1 MFRTLQRWQE
11 RYLGDEQA
19 LVLVMLL
26 VIAGLLVLWMGSILA
41 PIFASMVLA
50 YLLQGLVKVMKQL
63 GMPKL
68 VAVTGVTLLFLLVL
82 VGTIFGLIPLLWQ
95 QLSRLAAR
103 DLPSMTEQVQ
113 NVILSLSEK
122 FSGIFGEQ
130 LVRAWSDALNSQ
142 ITEFSSAILSSSL
155 DTLFNLVQLG
165 VYLILVPLLVFFMLK
180 DSPALLKW
188 CTSFLPERRHILQQV
203 WVELDRQ
210 LANYVRGKALEILI
224 VGTVAY
230 IIFAVLDL
238 NYAVLLGLLVGL
250 SVLVPYVGA
259 LVVTVPVLAV
269 GYFQWG
275 TGDTFLYLAVS
286 YAILQTLDANML
298 VPLLFSE
305 AVSLHPVAIIL
316 AVLVFGGLWGFWGI
330 FFAIPLATLV
340 KALLEAWPRTE

>member
-1 MFRTLQRWQE
+1 MFRTLQRWQQ

-19 LVLVMLL
+19 LVLVMML

-41 PIFASMVLA
+41 PIFASVVLA

-68 VAVTGVTLLFLLVL
+68 VAVTGVTLLFLLAL

-103 DLPSMTEQVQ
+103 DLPSMTEQIQ

-130 LVRAWSDALNSQ
+130 LVRSWSDALNSQ
-142 ITEFSSAILSSSL
+142 ITEFSSTILSSSL

-180 DSPALLKW
+180 DSPVLLKW

-203 WVELDRQ
+203 WIELDRQ
-210 LANYVRGKALEILI
+210 LANYVRGKVLEILI
-224 VGTVAY
+224 VGAVAY

-238 NYAVLLGLLVGL
+238 NYAALLGLLVGL